1 MWALVEGTTIKEII
15 RNPRPMTIG
24 SGGTAVQYPKNVF
37 QLWSSEDLQRI
48 GIYPVITSDSNLK
61 DGNYYDN
68 GEVAYTFSA
77 DRVLGSYPSATAKP
91 LNDVLWTE
99 GEDKPAGI
107 STGDIKTLGL
117 KTRHKE
123 GINNHAHSLL
133 KPYDWYSLRAADGGT
148 AVPSN
153 IATYR
158 AAVRTQANA
167 MCTKIDSVSTVDEL
181 AAQYVYDTSTPP
193 ARPLGEWPTLG
204 A

>member
-1 MWALVEGTTIKEII
+1 MWALVEDNNITKLIG
-15 RNPRPMTIG
+15 NPKPMVIG
-24 SGGTAVQYPKNVF
+24 DVQYPSNIF
-37 QLWSSEDLQRI
+37 TSWSSAELKAI
-48 GIYPVITSDSNLK
+48 GLYEISVDSSNLK
-61 DGNYYDN
+61 DNRYYIN
-68 GEVAYTFSA
+68 GDIVYAF
-77 DRVLGSYPSATAKP
+77 GSDGVTGAYPSAVAKP
-91 LNDVLWTE
+91 LNDVLWLDSD
-99 GEDKPAGI
+99 DKPDGI
-107 STGDIKTLGL
+107 STGDLRTEGL
-117 KTRHKE
+117 KNIHKKQ
-123 GINNHAHSLL
+123 INQEASVLL
-133 KPYDWYSLRAADGGT
+133 SKYDWYTLRAADGGT